1 MTQPTLYSYF
11 ERIDLKRA
19 KKIANIDDDIL
30 LNCLGKEDLKDK
42 EGRKIDKVVFCRAVK
57 KFCNKHIKNKGENLK
72 VDYKFS
78 STMVNNGRLHTIGF
92 HIQNL
97 QNKLRSYLCELFYY
111 DLDMKNAHPAIL
123 YYLLKT
129 YYPNHKWTFLE
140 TYINNRD
147 MMLEGIDK
155 DRAVAKN
162 KILVSLNSEKPIN
175 TTNGFLKKLDLE
187 FKTAQ
192 TLIFNED
199 NEFTKDLIHYKGL
212 KKQNKKGSYLNMV
225 LTCFENMVL
234 QNATKCFDKK
244 HVSSLIYDGF
254 HISKDINLSVD
265 EIINKCNES
274 SEEYGIEWTHK
285 EFSKDLDFIDDLEIE
300 EKEDLSYEVVKQKF
314 EEDYFM
320 ILSPLLFGREFTHDK
335 KKTYSLHNFQDFK
348 KITEFI
354 EYENI
359 KLDGSKEKKNFLT
372 EWVKDK
378 ERRSYNHLEFCPVI
392 KEDSESYN
400 TFRGFDCDLPYE
412 YTENPIAVE
421 HFRNHLNH
429 LTDHEE
435 KSLIYLESYFA
446 DIIQNPDKPPGTAI
460 LLKSPQ
466 GHGKDLLM
474 DIISKMLNI
483 SYVCRTEDIKD
494 VLGNFNTAIKDKV
507 ICVIN
512 ELEGK
517 DGWEYRDKLKGVITT
532 EYLNINEKGIKH
544 YKQKNALR
552 FFVMSNRKNPI
563 EIAQD
568 DRRFMVFKSHFK
580 KPSTDYFNN
589 LVKILNDKNSLYTIF
604 NYLKNLKININ
615 LRHDRPTTSAYSNMK
630 TGNAD
635 PVYNF
640 VNDIIVNN
648 NVKNY
653 FDKNEYNIHKKT
665 GDVLIKS
672 TEFFQ
677 SYKSYLNQNQMDYL
691 KPTFKILKKSL
702 NEINI
707 EAQFFTIKGQKHKR
721 YRFNKKEI
729 SQRMEE
735 MNIKEI
741 SEEFEDDEF
750 EDNSDDEGKDT
761 VESNKGTECEKD
773 DE

>member
-1 MTQPTLYSYF
+1 MTQKIIYSHL
-11 ERIDLKRA
+11 ERIDLQRA

-30 LNCLGKEDLKDK
+30 ISY
-42 EGRKIDKVVFCRAVK
+42 IDADK
-57 KFCNKHIKNKGENLK
+57 KFDTDTTKVSNKVYCKMIKKLCNKHIKNKGEPLK
-72 VDYKFS
+72 VEYKFG
-78 STMVNNGRLHTIGF
+78 STMVNNGRLYTDGF
-92 HIQNL
+92 NIQGL
-97 QNKLRSYLCELFYY
+97 HHKVRGYLCSKYYY
-111 DLDMKNAHPAIL
+111 DLDMKNAHPTIL
-123 YYLLKT
+123 YYLLKK
-129 YYPNHKWTFLE
+129 YYSNHNWFFIK
-140 TYINNRD
+140 TYIENRKKI
-147 MMLEGIDK
+147 LENIDK
-155 DRAVAKN
+155 NRANAKN
-162 KILVSLNSEKPIN
+162 KILVSMNSQKTIE
-175 TTNGFLKKLDLE
+175 TTDKFLQKLDIE
-187 FKTAQ
+187 FKKAQ
-192 TLIFNED
+192 TLIWNED

-234 QNATKCFDKK
+234 QNATKCFDKT
-244 HVSSLIYDGF
+244 HVSSLIMDGF

-274 SEEYGIEWTHK
+274 SQEYGIEWTHK

-300 EKEDLSYEVVKQKF
+300 EKEDLSYETIKEKF

-320 ILSPLLFGREFTHDK
+320 ILNPLLFGREYTQNE

-359 KLDGSKEKKNFLT
+359 KLDGSKEKKNFLN

-378 ERRSYNHLEFCPVI
+378 ERRSYNELEFCPVI
-392 KEDSESYN
+392 KEDTDSYN
-400 TFRGFDCDLPYE
+400 TFRGFDCDLPYD
-412 YTENPIAVE
+412 YIHKE
-421 HFRNHLNH
+421 HAIKSFRNHLSH

-435 KSLIYLESYFA
+435 KSLIYFESYLA
-446 DIIQNPDKPPGTAI
+446 DIIQNPDQPPGTAI

-552 FFVMSNRKNPI
+552 FFVMSNRPNPI

-568 DRRFMVFKSHFK
+568 DRRFTVFKSHFK
-580 KPSTDYFNN
+580 KPSTNYFNN
-589 LVKILNDKNSLYTIF
+589 LVNILNDKDSIYSIF

-615 LRHDRPTTSAYSNMK
+615 LRHDRPITSAYSNMK
-630 TGNAD
+630 EGNVD

-640 VNDIIVNN
+640 INDIIVNN

-653 FDKNEYNIHKKT
+653 FDKDEYNIHKKT

-691 KPTFKILKKSL
+691 NPTFKNIKQSL

-707 EAQFFTIKGQKHKR
+707 ESKLIKIKGQNHKR

-729 SQRMEE
+729 TERFEV

-741 SEEFEDDEF
+741 VEEFDDDEF
-750 EDNSDDEGKDT
+750 EDNSDD
-761 VESNKGTECEKD
+761 SSCEE
-773 DE
+773 DEE

>member
-1 MTQPTLYSYF
+1 MIQQTLYSYF

-19 KKIANIDDDIL
+19 KKIANIDDEIL
-30 LNCLGKEDLKDK
+30 ISYIDGDK
-42 EGRKIDKVVFCRAVK
+42 ILDTDTKKLSTKVYCKTIK

-72 VDYKFS
+72 VEYKFG
-78 STMVNNGRLHTIGF
+78 STMVNNGRLYSKEF
-92 HIQNL
+92 SIQNL
-97 QNKLRSYLCELFYY
+97 QNKVRSYLCSKYY
-111 DLDMKNAHPAIL
+111 HDLDMKNAHPTIL

-129 YYPNHKWTFLE
+129 YYSNHKWPFIK
-140 TYINNRD
+140 TYIKNRD
-147 MMLEGIDK
+147 RVLEKIDLNRSK
-155 DRAVAKN
+155 AKN
-162 KILVSLNSEKPIN
+162 KILVSMNSQKTIE
-175 TTNGFLKKLDLE
+175 TTNEFFQKLDLE
-187 FKTAQ
+187 FKKAQ
-192 TLIFNED
+192 TLIWNED

-234 QNATKCFDKK
+234 QNATKCFNKK
-244 HVSSLIYDGF
+244 HVSSLIMDGF

-274 SEEYGIEWTHK
+274 SKVYGIEWAHK
-285 EFSKDLDFIDDLEIE
+285 EFSKELDFIDDLEIE
-300 EKEDLSYEVVKQKF
+300 EKEDLSYEVVKEKF
-314 EEDYFM
+314 EENHFM
-320 ILSPLLFGREFTHDK
+320 ILSPLLFGREFTHNE

-359 KLDGSKEKKNFLT
+359 KLDGSKEKKNFLN

-400 TFRGFDCDLPYE
+400 TFRGFDCDLPYDYIHKE
-412 YTENPIAVE
+412 HAVQS
-421 HFRNHLNH
+421 FRNHIGH
-429 LTDHEE
+429 LTDHDE

-552 FFVMSNRKNPI
+552 FFVMSNRPNPI

-580 KPSTDYFNN
+580 KPSTKYFNN
-589 LVKILNDKNSLYTIF
+589 LVNILNDKDSIYSIF

-615 LRHDRPTTSAYSNMK
+615 LRHDRPMTSAYSNMK
-630 TGNAD
+630 EGNID

-653 FDKNEYNIHKKT
+653 FDKDEYNIHKKT

-691 KPTFKILKKSL
+691 NPTFKNIKQSL

-707 EAQFFTIKGQKHKR
+707 EAQFMKIKGQKHKR

-729 SQRMEE
+729 TERFEV
-735 MNIKEI
+735 MNITQLV
-741 SEEFEDDEF
+741 EEFDDDEF
-750 EDNSDDEGKDT
+750 EDNSDNEGTD
-761 VESNKGTECEKD
+761 SECEED

>member
-1 MTQPTLYSYF
+1 MTQKITYSHL
-11 ERIDLKRA
+11 ERIDLQRA
-19 KKIANIDDDIL
+19 KNIANIDDDIL
-30 LNCLGKEDLKDK
+30 ISYIDTDK
-42 EGRKIDKVVFCRAVK
+42 NFDTDIKKLSNKVYCKTIK
-57 KFCNKHIKNKGENLK
+57 KLCNKHIKNKGEPLQ
-72 VDYKFS
+72 VEYKFG
-78 STMVNNGRLHTIGF
+78 STMVNNGRLYSKEF
-92 HIQNL
+92 SIQNL
-97 QNKLRSYLCELFYY
+97 QHKVRGYLCSKYYY
-111 DLDMKNAHPAIL
+111 DLDMKNAHPTIL
-123 YYLLKT
+123 YYLLKK
-129 YYPNHKWTFLE
+129 YYSNHKWTFIK
-140 TYINNRD
+140 TYIENRD
-147 MMLEGIDK
+147 MVLEKIDK
-155 DRAVAKN
+155 NRSNAKN
-162 KILVSLNSEKPIN
+162 KILVSMNSQKTVE
-175 TTNGFLKKLDLE
+175 TTNKFLQKLDLE

-192 TLIFNED
+192 TLIWNED

-244 HVSSLIYDGF
+244 HVSSLIMDGF

-274 SEEYGIEWTHK
+274 SQEYGIEWTHK

-300 EKEDLSYEVVKQKF
+300 EKEDLSYEVVKEKF
-314 EEDYFM
+314 EENHFM
-320 ILSPLLFGREFTHDK
+320 ILSPLLFGREDIYENK
-335 KKTYSLHNFQDFK
+335 PTYALYNRNDFK
-348 KITEFI
+348 TITEEFI
-354 EYENI
+354 YENI
-359 KLDGSKEKKNFLT
+359 KLDGSKEKKNFLN
-372 EWVKDK
+372 EWLKDPIK
-378 ERRSYNHLEFCPVI
+378 RSYKQLDFCPI
-392 KEDSESYN
+392 KKSNIEYYN
-400 TFRGFDCDLPYE
+400 TFRGFDCDLPYD
-412 YTENPIAVE
+412 YIHKE
-421 HFRNHLNH
+421 HAIKSFRNHLSH

-435 KSLIYLESYFA
+435 KSLIYFESYLA

-552 FFVMSNRKNPI
+552 FFVMSNRPNPI

-568 DRRFMVFKSHFK
+568 DRRFTVFKSHFK
-580 KPSTDYFNN
+580 KPSTNYFNN
-589 LVKILNDKNSLYTIF
+589 LVNILNDKDSIYSIF

-615 LRHDRPTTSAYSNMK
+615 LRHDRPITSAYSNMK
-630 TGNAD
+630 EGNVD

-653 FDKNEYNIHKKT
+653 FDKDEYNIHKKT

-691 KPTFKILKKSL
+691 NPTFKNIKQSL

-707 EAQFFTIKGQKHKR
+707 ESKLIKIKGQNHKR

-729 SQRMEE
+729 TERFEV
-735 MNIKEI
+735 MNITQLV
-741 SEEFEDDEF
+741 EEFEDDEF
-750 EDNSDDEGKDT
+750 EDNSDE
-761 VESNKGTECEKD
+761 D
-773 DE
+773 DEDDEDDEE

>member
-1 MTQPTLYSYF
+1 MIQQTLYSYF

-234 QNATKCFDKK
+234 QKATKCFDKK

-265 EIINKCNES
+265 EIIDKCNES
-274 SEEYGIEWTHK
+274 SKEYGIEWTHK

-300 EKEDLSYEVVKQKF
+300 EKEDLSYEVVKDKF
-314 EEDYFM
+314 EENYFM
-320 ILSPLLFGREFTHDK
+320 ILNPLLFGREYIHNE

-359 KLDGSKEKKNFLT
+359 KLDGSKEKKNFLN

-378 ERRSYNHLEFCPVI
+378 ERRSYNELEFCPVI

-400 TFRGFDCDLPYE
+400 TFRGFDCDTPYE
-412 YTENPIAVE
+412 YTENPTAIE
-421 HFRNHLNH
+421 HFRNHLSL
-429 LTDHEE
+429 LTDYDE

-460 LLKSPQ
+460 LFKSGQ
-466 GHGKDLLM
+466 GWGKDLLM
-474 DIISKMLNI
+474 DIISKMLNM
-483 SYVCRTEDIKD
+483 SYMCRTEDIKD

-512 ELEGK
+512 ELQNK
-517 DGWEYRDKLKGVITT
+517 DGWDYKDKLKGIITT

-544 YKQKNALR
+544 YKQKNSLR
-552 FFVMSNRKNPI
+552 IFVMSNRLNPI
-563 EIAQD
+563 EIASD
-568 DRRFMVFKSHFK
+568 DRRFMVFKAHYK

-615 LRHDRPTTSAYSNMK
+615 LRHDRPMTSGYSNMK
-630 TGNAD
+630 ESNIN
-635 PVYNF
+635 PVYKF
-640 VNDIIVNN
+640 VNEMITHNRISEFIEKED
-648 NVKNY
+648 
-653 FDKNEYNIHKKT
+653 YNIHKKT
-665 GDVLIKS
+665 GDIMIKS
-672 TEFFQ
+672 AEFYEY
-677 SYKSYLNQNQMDYL
+677 YKCYLSANKLDWVE
-691 KPTFKILKKSL
+691 TSFKVIKQSL
-702 NEINI
+702 NEIGIN
-707 EAQFFTIKGQKHKR
+707 QKKMKVKGITTNR
-721 YRFNKKEI
+721 YIFNKDELLE
-729 SQRMEE
+729 RMKVMKIDEPIIE
-735 MNIKEI
+735 V
-741 SEEFEDDEF
+741 DDDWE
-750 EDNSDDEGKDT
+750 
-761 VESNKGTECEKD
+761 
-773 DE
+773 

>member
-1 MTQPTLYSYF
+1 MIQQTLYSYF

-19 KKIANIDDDIL
+19 KKIANIDDEIL
-30 LNCLGKEDLKDK
+30 ISYIDGDK
-42 EGRKIDKVVFCRAVK
+42 ILDTDTKKLSTKVYCKTIK

-72 VDYKFS
+72 VEYKFG
-78 STMVNNGRLHTIGF
+78 STMVNNGRLYSKEF
-92 HIQNL
+92 SIQNL
-97 QNKLRSYLCELFYY
+97 QNKVRSYLCSKYYY
-111 DLDMKNAHPAIL
+111 DIDMKNAAPTIL

-129 YYPNHKWTFLE
+129 YYSNHKWPFIK
-140 TYINNRD
+140 TYIKNRD
-147 MMLEGIDK
+147 RVLEKIDLNRSK
-155 DRAVAKN
+155 AKN
-162 KILVSLNSEKPIN
+162 KILVSMNSQKTIE
-175 TTNGFLKKLDLE
+175 TTNEFFQKLDLE
-187 FKTAQ
+187 FKKAQ
-192 TLIFNED
+192 ILIWNED

-234 QNATKCFDKK
+234 QNATKCFNKK
-244 HVSSLIYDGF
+244 HVSSLIMDGF

-274 SEEYGIEWTHK
+274 SKVYGIEWAHK
-285 EFSKDLDFIDDLEIE
+285 EFSKELDFIDDLEIE
-300 EKEDLSYEVVKQKF
+300 EKEDLSYEVVKEKF
-314 EEDYFM
+314 EENHFM
-320 ILSPLLFGREFTHDK
+320 ILSPLLFGREFTHNE

-359 KLDGSKEKKNFLT
+359 KLDGSKEKKNFLN

-400 TFRGFDCDLPYE
+400 TFRGFDCDLPYDYIHKE
-412 YTENPIAVE
+412 HAVQS
-421 HFRNHLNH
+421 FRNHIGH
-429 LTDHEE
+429 LTDHDE

-552 FFVMSNRKNPI
+552 FFVMSNRPNPI

-580 KPSTDYFNN
+580 KPSTKYFNN
-589 LVKILNDKNSLYTIF
+589 LVNILNDKDSIYSIF

-615 LRHDRPTTSAYSNMK
+615 LRHDRPMTSAYSNMK
-630 TGNAD
+630 EGNID

-653 FDKNEYNIHKKT
+653 FDKDEYNIHKKT

-691 KPTFKILKKSL
+691 NPTFKNIKQSL

-707 EAQFFTIKGQKHKR
+707 EAQFMKIKGQKHKR

-729 SQRMEE
+729 TERFEV
-735 MNIKEI
+735 MNITQLV
-741 SEEFEDDEF
+741 EEFDDDEF
-750 EDNSDDEGKDT
+750 EDNSDNEGTD
-761 VESNKGTECEKD
+761 SECEED